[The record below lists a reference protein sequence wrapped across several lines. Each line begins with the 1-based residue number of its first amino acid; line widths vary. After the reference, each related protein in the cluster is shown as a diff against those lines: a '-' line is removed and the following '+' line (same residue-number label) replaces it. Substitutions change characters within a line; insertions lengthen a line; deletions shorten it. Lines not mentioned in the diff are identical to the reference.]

1 MVSRIWEICFKIK
14 IFRSFEV
21 EFGLVTASVAV
32 VTVFGNGKE
41 CKQGGAELCQAQVK
55 LGLAW
60 LAFEAWGRG

>member
-1 MVSRIWEICFKIK
+1 M
-14 IFRSFEV
+14 

-32 VTVFGNGKE
+32 ITVFGNGKE